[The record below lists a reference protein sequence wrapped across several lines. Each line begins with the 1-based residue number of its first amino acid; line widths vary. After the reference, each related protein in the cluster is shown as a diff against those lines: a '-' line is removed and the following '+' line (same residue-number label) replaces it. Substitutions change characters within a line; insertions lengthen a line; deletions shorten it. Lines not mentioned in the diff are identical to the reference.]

1 MEKDHRRQTRSLEAK
16 LDEEREKNKAL
27 TGNQNEL
34 NSVRLFT
41 HHLFHF
47 YYF

>member
-1 MEKDHRRQTRSLEAK
+1 MEKAHRHQTAALQAK
-16 LDEEREKNKAL
+16 LNEEREKNKAL

-41 HHLFHF
+41 RHLFG
-47 YYF
+47 YF